1 LPAPKKH
8 QPPRGQDEFR
18 WAAILVRPNPVNTTS
33 TERSDLRHVT
43 LFFAEL
49 TGLPELSAAEGEIQ
63 AAQVASRLLTLQEI
77 IVTRDGAGRV
87 LPFGHDTLY
96 AVFDNA
102 SAALNRALEV
112 QRVLGAPRHAAETR
126 GRLRVRIGLHTGEV
140 LVKEGERIEII
151 SRHVSRARRV
161 MEAAAPGQI
170 LVSEGVV
177 DAARDLVDIPREF
190 VAVEYFGEFYLRDVG
205 ATALCEVADLR
216 LRKPEAPALPASQP
230 MESAVVGRLE
240 LAGYRPLERLGEGAF
255 GVVYKAEQ
263 QGSGKVVAVKVLS
276 PSLGEEVEARR
287 RFTQELDRM
296 RKVTGTG
303 LVKVLDERLDHQPPF
318 FVMELV
324 EGKPLDEALQGAEPD
339 RVAEVFREICT
350 MLDRAH
356 YAGVVHGDLKPGNV
370 RVKPD
375 GMPALLD
382 FGMTMMQGEPHSG
395 KMPMGTLLTTPAC
408 VAPEQIRGEV
418 ARPESD
424 VYAVGVLLF
433 RVLTGQDPFPGA
445 SVHEVIQGHLQSD
458 PPLPVSLR
466 SDVPDGLQ
474 RICLKALEK
483 KPEDRYGAIFTMAD
497 DLARY
502 LRDET
507 VRTRPSYYDNILFH
521 RVQQHVGQVGSWLS
535 QGLLNPEE
543 HNRLLSAYEGLQ
555 RRGLPAVM
563 EGRRH
568 RLWPTLVYLGGW
580 AVIHGAVLW
589 LMHHWA
595 ELDRTGRLFLGSV
608 PAVTTFALAGA
619 MWRLERFRLTFV
631 ALIVGILAVPLL
643 VGVWLHEFEVGAAVP
658 EWRLHYEWFH
668 DIAGSIAFTNLQLLL
683 TTLSALLAAG
693 AVMISTR
700 TTTHSTQAVLALVL
714 FYGAACLL
722 WWGLRPDLEAERWAT
737 LAVKQVPLLGLLIGV
752 VWWLEDRVE
761 GPYQVPPWVWTS
773 SFLAIAISHGIG
785 WYALE
790 EWKLAP
796 EAIRP
801 ALTGLLVTVLGA
813 VLAAVGLL
821 ARMGLR
827 HRCRGATWLLV
838 TTGLVAILVGLWQ
851 AGQPERWVEGW
862 WRPEVFGVAVPGV
875 HLVLPLVS
883 LGIALLACRFQ
894 MITFLLVGLTGFA
907 GSIHMLGHN
916 YFGDTA
922 GWPQL
927 LMIAGTAG
935 FGAALSVELYRTRG
949 NALEDLVSR
958 NRL

>member
-1 LPAPKKH
+1 MNRAREARICSDGP
-8 QPPRGQDEFR
+8 
-18 WAAILVRPNPVNTTS
+18 AILVRPKPANTTS

-49 TGLPELSAAEGEIQ
+49 TGLTELSASEGELQ
-63 AAQVASRLLTLQEI
+63 AAQVARRLLTLQEI

-126 GRLRVRIGLHTGEV
+126 GRLRVRIGLHSGEV
-140 LVKEGERIEII
+140 RVKEGERIEII

-216 LRKPEAPALPASQP
+216 LRKPEAPSLPASQP
-230 MESAVVGRLE
+230 MESALVGRLE

-263 QGSGKVVAVKVLS
+263 QGSGKAVAVKVLS
-276 PSLGEEVEARR
+276 PALGEPVEARR
-287 RFTQELDRM
+287 RFTQELDRI

-303 LVKVLDERLDHQPPF
+303 LVKILDERLDHHPPF
-318 FVMELV
+318 FVMDLV
-324 EGKPLDEALQGAEPD
+324 EGKPLDEALQDAEPE
-339 RVAEVFREICT
+339 RIATVFREICT

-375 GMPALLD
+375 GTPVLLD

-395 KMPMGTLLTTPAC
+395 KMPTGTLLTTPAY

-424 VYAVGVLLF
+424 IYAVGVMLF
-433 RVLTGQDPFPGA
+433 KVLTGEEPFPGA

-458 PPLPVSLR
+458 PPLPASLR
-466 SDVPDGLQ
+466 ANVPDGLQ

-483 KPEDRYGAIFTMAD
+483 KPEDRYGAIFAMAD
-497 DLARY
+497 DLARV

-521 RVQQHVGQVGSWLS
+521 RVQQHVGQVSSWLS

-563 EGRRH
+563 EGRWH

-580 AVIHGAVLW
+580 AVVHGAVLW
-589 LMHHWA
+589 LMQHWV
-595 ELDRTGRLFLGSV
+595 ELSRTGRLLLGSV
-608 PAVTTFALAGA
+608 PAVTAFALAGG

-631 ALIVGILAVPLL
+631 ALIVGILAVPLF
-643 VGVWLHEFEVGAAVP
+643 VGVWLHEFNVGAAVP
-658 EWRLHYEWFH
+658 EWRLHYELFH
-668 DIAGSIAFTNLQLLL
+668 NATGSMALTNLQLLL
-683 TTLSALLAAG
+683 ITLSALLAAG
-693 AVMISTR
+693 TVMLFTR
-700 TTTHSTQAVLALVL
+700 TTTHSAQAALALVL
-714 FYGAACLL
+714 FYGACLL
-722 WWGLRPDLEAERWAT
+722 WWALRPDLEAERWAT
-737 LAVKQVPLLGLLIGV
+737 LAVKQLPLLALLAGV
-752 VWWLEDRVE
+752 VWWLEDQVH
-761 GPYQVPPWVWTS
+761 GPYQMPPWVWAGA
-773 SFLAIAISHGIG
+773 FLLIAITHGIG
-785 WYALE
+785 WHALE
-790 EWKLAP
+790 EWGLATD
-796 EAIRP
+796 AVRP
-801 ALTGLLVTVLGA
+801 ALTGLLVAGLGV
-813 VLAAVGLL
+813 VLATVGLL
-821 ARMGLR
+821 TRMGLG
-827 HRCRGATWLLV
+827 HRCRGATWLVVTAGLV
-838 TTGLVAILVGLWQ
+838 TVLVGLWQ

-862 WRPEVFGVAVPGV
+862 WRPEVFGASVPWV

-894 MITFLLVGLTGFA
+894 MITFLLVGLSGFA
-907 GSIHMLGHN
+907 GSIHMLGHQ

-922 GWPQL
+922 SWPQL

-935 FGAALSVELYRTRG
+935 FGAALAVELYRTRG
-949 NALEDLVSR
+949 STLEDVVSR